1 MFHSC
6 IAGALHCHASK
17 QLYLP
22 ADDRNLL
29 ITEGR
34 TFNATLSIKVT
45 RAQARLRNW
54 RAVNRTPPDIFETAS
69 LEHPNAPAAPNC
81 ALDWLNFFLADV
93 RDGLGP
99 YLAIYLLAVHQWQP
113 ASIGLVMSLAG
124 ISALVAQTPAGALID
139 RTTAKRAVL
148 VIAAVL
154 VTGSC
159 LLLPWISSFSGVALT
174 QTIGS
179 LAGSVFAPAI
189 AAISLGISGPNAF
202 TRRVGRNETFNHAGN
217 ACSAL
222 LAGGLAYLFGP
233 VVVFYLMAAMTVGSV
248 VAVCCVPATAIDHQ
262 LARGLTHG
270 SGGDHNPAG
279 LKVLLHNRTL
289 LIFAACCALFHL
301 ANAAM
306 LPLVSQK
313 LSQADLNLATPLTS
327 ACIVAAQLVMV
338 PMALLVGTKAERW
351 GRKPFL
357 LAGFFILPL
366 RAVLYTASDNPF
378 WMVAVQLLDGI
389 GAGIFG
395 ALFPIVVKDLTEGTG
410 RFNVSLGALT
420 TVFGLGAAL
429 SPGIA
434 GLVVQTAGYDAA
446 FLTLAAIAGAAF
458 VLVLLALPE
467 TQLRTTPLASTVTF
481 FNPYK

>member
-1 MFHSC
+1 MAKPRSP
-6 IAGALHCHASK
+6 AS
-17 QLYLP
+17 
-22 ADDRNLL
+22 
-29 ITEGR
+29 
-34 TFNATLSIKVT
+34 
-45 RAQARLRNW
+45 
-54 RAVNRTPPDIFETAS
+54 PDG
-69 LEHPNAPAAPNC
+69 

-124 ISALVAQTPAGALID
+124 IAALLAQTPAGALID
-139 RTTAKRAVL
+139 RTKAKRAVV
-148 VIAAVL
+148 VIAALL

-174 QTIGS
+174 QTIS
-179 LAGSVFAPAI
+179 ALAGSIFAPAI
-189 AAISLGISGPNAF
+189 AAISLGISGPKAF

-233 VVVFYLMAAMTVGSV
+233 VVVFYLMAVLTVASV
-248 VAVCCVPATAIDHQ
+248 VAVSCVPATAIDHQ
-262 LARGLTHG
+262 VARGLAHG
-270 SGGDHNPAG
+270 PGGDDAPAG
-279 LKVLLHNRTL
+279 LRVLLHNRTL
-289 LIFAACCALFHL
+289 LVFAACCALFHL

-313 LSQADLNLATPLTS
+313 LSQVDLQLATPLTS

-338 PMALLVGTKAERW
+338 PMALLVGAKAEHW

-357 LAGFFILPL
+357 LIGFLILPL
-366 RAVLYTASDNPF
+366 RGALYVVSDNPF
-378 WMVAVQLLDGI
+378 WLVGVQLLDGI

-420 TVFGLGAAL
+420 AVFGLGAAL

-434 GLVVQTAGYDAA
+434 GLVVQAAGYDAA
-446 FLTLAAIAGAAF
+446 FLTLAGIAGVAF
-458 VLVLLALPE
+458 ILVVLALPE
-467 TQLRTTPLASTVTF
+467 THPRSLPAPLPTPVG
-481 FNPYK
+481 N